1 MTPHLSG
8 LSTGTLYDLH
18 ARGKHYSTI
27 YVISMS
33 IESLVNAYQM
43 IIFPRLHTN
52 NCLPKIL
59 QIFQGSRHRR
69 MHSRHTCLT
78 WDTSRIP
85 SPREAPNRCL
95 DRIDARIVSRDTDGS
110 SYVCPNT
117 NPWTSISKE
126 SSLSACWSA
135 RRMCLLVGVQCS
147 SENVIGGFEGK
158 QGDRN
163 IGLDK
168 RNSTGVA
175 KEADKRR
182 IFLSRPSDPRRISN
196 AAVISLNRDS
206 LQYCYQQT
214 AQSRSN
220 NLTSLRLTGTP
231 AKGPSLLQ
239 SWALHLAEVI
249 RISVKQL
256 VSTWALMAL
265 HMYVE
270 RTSIGFKCP
279 DWTSAASCATDLLRR
294 IKSSFEMGL
303 SMSG

>member
-1 MTPHLSG
+1 MSSARAHAGDISTKPWNTRLIESCHQQHGCHSPSLLMTPHLSG

-117 NPWTSISKE
+117 NP
-126 SSLSACWSA
+126 
-135 RRMCLLVGVQCS
+135 
-147 SENVIGGFEGK
+147 
-158 QGDRN
+158 
-163 IGLDK
+163 
-168 RNSTGVA
+168 
-175 KEADKRR
+175 
-182 IFLSRPSDPRRISN
+182 
-196 AAVISLNRDS
+196 
-206 LQYCYQQT
+206 
-214 AQSRSN
+214 
-220 NLTSLRLTGTP
+220 
-231 AKGPSLLQ
+231 
-239 SWALHLAEVI
+239 
-249 RISVKQL
+249 
-256 VSTWALMAL
+256 
-265 HMYVE
+265 
-270 RTSIGFKCP
+270 
-279 DWTSAASCATDLLRR
+279 
-294 IKSSFEMGL
+294 
-303 SMSG
+303 